1 MSKDF
6 LNSVSKFFGGIPKF
20 KILCI
25 GDVILDRFVRG
36 STERISPEAPIP
48 ILKIEKEDFHLG
60 GAGNVIRNLSA
71 LGVKTDFF
79 SIVGNDINARKIK
92 ELLKAKKNV
101 KYQLFSQGGKSTPLK
116 TRFISSNQQL
126 LRTDQETTE
135 EASIGIQSNMLA
147 RIKRSLKDCSA

>member
-71 LGVKTDFF
+71 LGVKTDFLVLWEM
-79 SIVGNDINARKIK
+79 ILMLEK
-92 ELLKAKKNV
+92 LKS
-101 KYQLFSQGGKSTPLK
+101 F
-116 TRFISSNQQL
+116 
-126 LRTDQETTE
+126 
-135 EASIGIQSNMLA
+135 
-147 RIKRSLKDCSA
+147 